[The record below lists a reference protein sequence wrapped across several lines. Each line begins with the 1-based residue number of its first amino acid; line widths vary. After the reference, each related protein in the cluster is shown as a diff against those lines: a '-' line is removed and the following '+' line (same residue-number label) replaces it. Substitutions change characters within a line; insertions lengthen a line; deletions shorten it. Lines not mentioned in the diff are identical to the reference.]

1 MDQDTRRAALTL
13 SKQNI
18 PFISHTENIYPGK
31 HLNESKLHLNHHGIK
46 LFPGSFSKF
55 LVKLNLC
62 QQRKTNLN
70 TSVSQDL
77 GTESHDG
84 ETPSRELRNFVEN
97 DDPSKI
103 VKYLRLQNVNRLI
116 RAQLNINFVT
126 NKFDS
131 LVFVVNNNSDILMIS
146 ETKLDSSF
154 FTRQFS
160 IHGFSEPYRFDQLG
174 LIEIVTVVYFIY
186 P

>member
-1 MDQDTRRAALTL
+1 M
-13 SKQNI
+13 
-18 PFISHTENIYPGK
+18 
-31 HLNESKLHLNHHGIK
+31 
-46 LFPGSFSKF
+46 
-55 LVKLNLC
+55 
-62 QQRKTNLN
+62 
-70 TSVSQDL
+70 
-77 GTESHDG
+77 
-84 ETPSRELRNFVEN
+84 
-97 DDPSKI
+97 
-103 VKYLRLQNVNRLI
+103 I